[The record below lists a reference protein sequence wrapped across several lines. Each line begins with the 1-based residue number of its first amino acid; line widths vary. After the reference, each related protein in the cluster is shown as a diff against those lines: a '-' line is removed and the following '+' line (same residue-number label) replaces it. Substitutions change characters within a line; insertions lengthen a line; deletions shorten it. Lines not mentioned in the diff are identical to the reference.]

1 VHNKKRYYKIN
12 NKNRRRGTTFKV
24 LMITIVMISLSI
36 ISGFDVNNFYFILQ
50 PDLIKMVIA
59 STGITESESYSGKRI
74 GANLKPMVGNFS
86 IHEQSFKSSS
96 DSVIDECIT
105 PGIHRI
111 IRFDFL
117 IHNTGKTDLEVG
129 NPELR
134 PDLFV
139 YSAAHK
145 HYHMKDFNEFV
156 PFDRSGNQSNVVE
169 KQGFCLR
176 DSKPISSWANP
187 RSGPWNCNSNQGIS
201 AGWADHYEKTL
212 ACQFVDGIAD
222 GEYTLVSTTNA
233 QQTLSEETYE
243 DNSVKTGLIITG
255 DSVANVNHLRTE

>member
-1 VHNKKRYYKIN
+1 
-12 NKNRRRGTTFKV
+12 
-24 LMITIVMISLSI
+24 MITIVMISLTLSI
-36 ISGFDVNNFYFILQ
+36 ISGFGFNNFYFILQ
-50 PDLIKMVIA
+50 PGLIKMVIA
-59 STGITESESYSGKRI
+59 STGITESESHSGKII

-86 IHEQSFKSSS
+86 MHEESFKSSS

-111 IRFDFL
+111 IRSDFL

-156 PFDRSGNQSNVVE
+156 LFDRSGNQSNVVE

-201 AGWADHYEKTL
+201 AGWADLYEKTL
-212 ACQFVDGIAD
+212 ACQFVVIDGIAD

-243 DNSVKTGLIITG
+243 DNSVKIGLRITG
-255 DSVANVNHLRTE
+255 DSVANVKHLRTE

>member
-1 VHNKKRYYKIN
+1 M
-12 NKNRRRGTTFKV
+12 

-36 ISGFDVNNFYFILQ
+36 ISGFSFNNFYFILQ
-50 PDLIKMVIA
+50 PGLIKMVIA
-59 STGITESESYSGKRI
+59 STGISESESRSGKII

-86 IHEQSFKSSS
+86 IHEESFKSSS

-117 IHNTGKTDLEVG
+117 IHNTGKADLEVG

-145 HYHMKDFNEFV
+145 HYHMKDFNEFAL
-156 PFDRSGNQSNVVE
+156 FDKYGNQSNVVE

-201 AGWADHYEKTL
+201 AGWTDLYEKTL
-212 ACQFVDGIAD
+212 ACQFVVIDGIAD

-243 DNSVKTGLIITG
+243 DNSVKTGLRITG
-255 DSVANVNHLRTE
+255 DSLANVNHLSKK